1 MIVSGA
7 PKAPIVLTAA
17 DVAAAVGG
25 TVVEGDDSATF
36 DGFTTDSRRVAAGQL
51 FIALR
56 GDRFDGAAFVEA
68 SVAAG
73 ARGVLV
79 PKGTPAPRA
88 AGAVTIE
95 VDDTLTA
102 LQELGRHMRR
112 LSVAS
117 VVAITGSA
125 GKTSTK
131 EATAEFLAARHTV
144 YRSVGNLNNHIG
156 LPLTLLELRSRPDVA
171 VVELGMNHAGEISR
185 LVELAEPDVRVWT
198 NVGDAHLGYFGS
210 VDAIADAKAEVLER
224 ATEATRAVVNG
235 DDARVMARVKGFVG
249 HVTTFGLGGHATV
262 RAVDVR
268 DRGVS
273 GTTARL
279 VTPAGEADVSV
290 PIPGRGPLMNVLAAT
305 GVALG
310 YDVPLAAIV
319 DTAARLHAASR
330 RGEVT
335 RLAKGVVLVDDS
347 YNSSPAALAR
357 ALDAVGSEAEAAR
370 RVAVIGEMR
379 ELGEFAT
386 VLHRESGRRAVAAGI
401 DLLVAIGGAPAE
413 ALAEAAIDAGLDAA
427 AVRHFSTSEEAA
439 AAVASMLQ
447 AGDVVL
453 VKGSRGARTDIVADR
468 VKAEWA

>member
-1 MIVSGA
+1 VRVGGA
-7 PKAPIVLTAA
+7 PRAPIVLTAA
-17 DVAAAVGG
+17 DVAMAVGG
-25 TVVEGDDSATF
+25 AVVEGDDTTAF
-36 DGFTTDSRRVAAGQL
+36 EGFTTDSRRAGVGQL

-56 GDRFDGAAFVEA
+56 GDHFDGVAFVEA

-79 PKGTPAPRA
+79 PRGAQRV

-95 VDDTLTA
+95 VDDTLVA

-112 LSVAS
+112 MSGAS

-131 EATAEFLAARHTV
+131 EATAEFLATRHTV
-144 YRSVGNLNNHIG
+144 YRNAGNLNNHIG

-198 NVGDAHLGYFGS
+198 NVGDAHVGHFTS
-210 VDAIADAKAEVLER
+210 VEAIADAKAEVLER
-224 ATEATRAVVNG
+224 ASAATHAVVNG

-249 HVTTFGLGGHATV
+249 HVTTFGLSERTTI

-268 DRGVS
+268 DRGVR

-290 PIPGRGPLMNVLAAT
+290 PIPGRGSLMNVLAAT

-310 YDVPLAAIV
+310 YDVSLDAVVA
-319 DTAARLHAASR
+319 TAATLQAAPR

-335 RLAKGVVLVDDS
+335 RLSRGVVLVDDS
-347 YNSSPAALAR
+347 YNSSPSALAR
-357 ALDAVGSEAEAAR
+357 ALDAVGSDAEAVR

-379 ELGEFAT
+379 ELGDFAT
-386 VLHRESGRRAVAAGI
+386 VLHRESGRRAVSAGV
-401 DLLVAIGGAPAE
+401 DRLVAIGGGPAE
-413 ALAEAAIDAGLDAA
+413 ALAAAAVDAGLDAA
-427 AVRHFSTSEEAA
+427 AVQCFATSDEAA
-439 AAVASMLQ
+439 APVAAMLRP
-447 AGDVVL
+447 GDVVL
-453 VKGSRGARTDIVADR
+453 VKGSRGTRTDIVADR

>member
-1 MIVSGA
+1 
-7 PKAPIVLTAA
+7 
-17 DVAAAVGG
+17 
-25 TVVEGDDSATF
+25 
-36 DGFTTDSRRVAAGQL
+36 
-51 FIALR
+51 
-56 GDRFDGAAFVEA
+56 
-68 SVAAG
+68 
-73 ARGVLV
+73 
-79 PKGTPAPRA
+79 
-88 AGAVTIE
+88 VTIE

-102 LQELGRHMRR
+102 LQELGHHMRR
-112 LSVAS
+112 LSGAS

-131 EATAEFLAARHTV
+131 EATAEFLATRHTV
-144 YRSVGNLNNHIG
+144 YRNVGNLNNHIG

-198 NVGDAHLGYFGS
+198 NVGDAHVGHFAS

-224 ATEATRAVVNG
+224 ATGATRAVVNG

-249 HVTTFGLGGHATV
+249 HVTTFGLGAHATI
-262 RAVDVR
+262 RATDVR
-268 DRGVS
+268 DRGVR

-279 VTPAGEADVSV
+279 VTPAGEAQVSV
-290 PIPGRGPLMNVLAAT
+290 PIPGRGALMNVLAAT

-310 YDVPLAAIV
+310 YDVRLDAIADVAAKL
-319 DTAARLHAASR
+319 TTASR

-335 RLAKGVVLVDDS
+335 RLGKGVVLVDDS

-357 ALDAVGSEAEAAR
+357 ALDAVGSDAEAVR

-386 VLHRESGRRAVAAGI
+386 VLHRESGRRAAAAGV
-401 DLLVAIGGAPAE
+401 DLLVAIGGPPAK
-413 ALAEAAIDAGLDAA
+413 ALAEAAVDAGLDAA
-427 AVRHFSTSEEAA
+427 AVRHFSTSDEAA
-439 AAVASMLQ
+439 APVAAMLR

-453 VKGSRGARTDIVADR
+453 VKGSRGTRTDIVADR